1 MSPTAIKIKRE
12 SDASQAIH
20 QIVPFHKRAPRRLA
34 LFRTLVRRQSSLF
47 HHRKVSRPIPS
58 IRYRGRRKDLLGSL
72 DYYSGTFGFVPWV
85 TSLMNNH
92 YHTLGYL
99 YVGNNLKQLMQ
110 RLHGSVAKLVNDLL
124 PERRENFGEIKKAKR
139 TSTGVFAT
147 RSSADERIGI
157 R

>member
-1 MSPTAIKIKRE
+1 
-12 SDASQAIH
+12 
-20 QIVPFHKRAPRRLA
+20 
-34 LFRTLVRRQSSLF
+34 
-47 HHRKVSRPIPS
+47 
-58 IRYRGRRKDLLGSL
+58 
-72 DYYSGTFGFVPWV
+72 
-85 TSLMNNH
+85 MNNH